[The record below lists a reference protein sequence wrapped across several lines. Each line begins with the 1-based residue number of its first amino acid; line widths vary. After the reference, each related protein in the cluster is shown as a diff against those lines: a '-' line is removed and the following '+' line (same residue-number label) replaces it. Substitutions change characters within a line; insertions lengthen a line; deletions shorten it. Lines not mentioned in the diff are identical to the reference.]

1 MKIGYKKYM
10 AGLLISIIMW
20 VMTACSGGEYKVQN
34 EENAL
39 EVYRCSDDN
48 MLGLEKT
55 VVFEDKVIIVFD
67 KSINDR
73 YKYGHLANT
82 IDFGIDRAYGHV
94 SLSNVTGSCTGVDSI
109 DIVDGRYVV
118 TLSYSYEKYIVDPNE
133 PCEVVGAGV
142 SDADIRF
149 NNGDLELSYSLSGG
163 ECVEVFVQTYEKK
176 AAKWSSAEKEEY
188 LFPLE
193 SSME

>member
-1 MKIGYKKYM
+1 MC
-10 AGLLISIIMW
+10 
-20 VMTACSGGEYKVQN
+20 VVTACSAGEYKVQN
-34 EENAL
+34 EENAIV
-39 EVYRCSDDN
+39 VYECSDNN

-55 VVFEDKVIIVFD
+55 VVFEDKVFIIFD
-67 KSINDR
+67 KKINDR
-73 YKYGHLANT
+73 YKYGHLANVL
-82 IDFGIDRAYGHV
+82 DHGIDRAFGYV
-94 SLSNVTGSCTGVDSI
+94 SLSNVSGSCTGVDSI

-163 ECVEVFVQTYEKK
+163 ECEEVFVQTYNKK
-176 AAKWSSAEKEEY
+176 TAKWSAVEKEQY

-193 SSME
+193 SE

>member
-20 VMTACSGGEYKVQN
+20 TMTACSGGEYKVQN

-48 MLGLEKT
+48 MLGLEKA

-109 DIVDGRYVV
+109 DIDDGRYVV
-118 TLSYSYEKYIVDPNE
+118 TLSYSYEKFIVDPNE
-133 PCEVVGAGV
+133 SCNVVGTGI
-142 SDADIRF
+142 SETDIIF
-149 NNGDLELSYSLSGG
+149 NDGDLELSYCLMGG
-163 ECVEVFVQTYEKK
+163 DCEDVFVQTYNKK
-176 AAKWSSAEKEEY
+176 AAKWSLVEKEEY
-188 LFPLE
+188 LFPME